1 MEKQRAASWLGGLEA
16 ITDGL
21 GDSKV
26 LVLAGAKLAEQRDDN
41 LLQTPLHLFASLSL
55 IDA

>member
-1 MEKQRAASWLGGLEA
+1 MENHRAASWLGGLEA

-26 LVLAGAKLAEQRDDN
+26 LVLAGAKLAERRDDK
-41 LLQTPLHLFASLSL
+41 LLQTPLHLFASLNL
-55 IDA
+55 NNA